1 MQVRLKFLTL
11 VTLIASGALAQAQ
24 NARQGT
30 SSEPLATCEPS
41 DIEVHLNISKLPY
54 QMIKNRPGGPAHGIG
69 DRILGGRAVQPFGI
83 SVEWGI
89 EGVPMNDG
97 KNFCGRINSVTFTA
111 GDTPPQIWIS
121 PELQDDCQRE
131 VALEHE
137 RQHVGFFYDYLDD
150 ITAALPRAVESF
162 NRSNAFL
169 GPASGLR
176 NTLETAVNDIRN
188 KIERANTNAVD
199 RLLRRNES
207 IDTPEAYDQLSSI
220 CR

>member
-1 MQVRLKFLTL
+1 MT
-11 VTLIASGALAQAQ
+11 
-24 NARQGT
+24 
-30 SSEPLATCEPS
+30 
-41 DIEVHLNISKLPY
+41 ISKELLDELLKGCERPEDLLGDAGL
-54 QMIKNRPGGPAHGIG
+54 MKELRIKLMERMLGAELTAHLGYEDGKDAPAGQANR
-69 DRILGGRAVQPFGI
+69 RGGRTVQPFGI
-83 SVEWGI
+83 SVEWEI
-89 EGVPMNDG
+89 EGMPMNDG

-121 PELQDDCQRE
+121 PELQDDCLRE

-150 ITAALPRAVESF
+150 ITAALPREVEAF

-199 RLLRRNES
+199 RLVGRNES

-220 CR
+220 CQ